1 MKLSLR
7 ILLGYFLIVGLTGLF
22 ALLIVVREVK
32 PSVRETIEETMVDAA
47 NLLAALAAEDL
58 QSGHVAD
65 GGFARQVRA
74 YAGREVDAAIW
85 HFHKTSLDFRIYV
98 TDVRGRVV
106 FDSAG
111 SAVGEDYSR
120 WNDVR
125 RTLRGEYGA
134 RSTQRNPG
142 DDASAVFHVAAPV
155 FDDGGRIIGSLTVA
169 KPIASVE
176 PIIGRAEHS
185 ITRYGLLL
193 IAASLAVGLF
203 MTVRLSAS
211 VGRLQRYAREVSEG
225 RHAELPES
233 GARELNDLAQA
244 MALMRE
250 KLDGKQYVERYVQA
264 LTHEL
269 KSPLAGVRGA
279 AELLAEAD
287 LPADARAQF
296 ASHVTGQSARMQALI
311 DRMLQ
316 LSRLEAAAAAPKREC
331 FDAVTVI
338 RRACEARRAL
348 AAGRQAALDLRLP
361 EGEVVLSGDGGLFEL
376 AVGSLLDNAID
387 FAPAGTSIEI
397 AAHADADTL
406 TVTVCDHG
414 AGIPDYALPR
424 IFERFYSLARPHG
437 SRGSGLGLALVRE
450 IAQLHDGSITVDND
464 EAGGVR
470 AELVL
475 PRAQNC

>member
-32 PSVRETIEETMVDAA
+32 PSVRETIEETMVDTA

-58 QSGHVAD
+58 KAGRIAD
-65 GGFARQVRA
+65 GSFARQVRA
-74 YAGREVDAAIW
+74 YSGREVDAAIW
-85 HFHKTSLDFRIYV
+85 HFRKTSLDFRVYV
-98 TDVRGRVV
+98 TDTSGRVV
-106 FDSAG
+106 FDSGG

-134 RSTQRNPG
+134 RSTQRESGNDG
-142 DDASAVFHVAAPV
+142 STVFHVAAPV
-155 FDDGGRIIGSLTVA
+155 FDDDGRIIGSLTVG

-176 PIIGRAEHS
+176 PIIGRAESS

-193 IAASLAVGLF
+193 VAASLAVGLF
-203 MTVRLSAS
+203 MTMRLSAS
-211 VGRLQRYAREVSEG
+211 VGRLQRYAREASEG
-225 RHAELPES
+225 RHAVVPES

-250 KLDGKQYVERYVQA
+250 KLDGKLHVERYVQA
-264 LTHEL
+264 LAHEL

-287 LPADARAQF
+287 LPADARVQF
-296 ASHVTGQSARMQALI
+296 ATHVTEQSARMQALI

-316 LSRLEAAAAAPKREC
+316 LSRLEASAAAPKRET
-331 FDAVTVI
+331 FDAITVI
-338 RRACEARRAL
+338 RRACDARAAL
-348 AAGRQAALDLRLP
+348 AAGRQVRFDLCLP
-361 EGEVVLSGDGGLFEL
+361 DGEVVLSGDGGLFEL
-376 AVGSLLDNAID
+376 AIGSLLDNALD
-387 FAPAGTSIEI
+387 FAPAGTTVAVE
-397 AAHADADTL
+397 ACADEATL
-406 TVTVCDHG
+406 AVTVRDHG

-424 IFERFYSLARPHG
+424 IFERFYSLAKPHG
-437 SRGSGLGLALVRE
+437 GRGSGLGLALVRE
-450 IAQLHDGSITVDND
+450 ITQLHDGRITVDND
-464 EAGGVR
+464 ASGGVR

-475 PRAQNC
+475 PHAQRG